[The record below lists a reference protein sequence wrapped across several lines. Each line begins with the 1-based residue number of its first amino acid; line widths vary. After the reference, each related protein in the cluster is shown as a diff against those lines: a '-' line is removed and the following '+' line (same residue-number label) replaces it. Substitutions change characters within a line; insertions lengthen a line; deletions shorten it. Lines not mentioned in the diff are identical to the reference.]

1 MKYNTF
7 RNIFWVAGAAIGAL
21 VLVYSC
27 GGSSDSK
34 KTDAKPNAFANTNNS
49 NVPSVQDIMKVFESS
64 TGGKPKLKDAFSSS
78 PAKVNLY
85 DDMSKGRWGRAKIDY
100 DRDEKDDE
108 KWERDPVTGEI
119 TREISSNDDGNFDI
133 KETWNGSSFAASGAS
148 LTPIEAPPIV
158 TPPVVTPTV
167 MNAPDAAS
175 AGNSG
180 ALAVKD
186 IMKVFEGPTGGQVKL
201 KDAFSG
207 SPTKV
212 NMYDDAK
219 TGKWTRAKID
229 YDRDEKDDEKW
240 ERDPVT
246 GQITR
251 ILSPNEDDKFGP
263 KQTWTGSAFVQ

>member
-7 RNIFWVAGAAIGAL
+7 RNILWVVGAIVGVV
-21 VLVYSC
+21 VLNYSC
-27 GGSSDSK
+27 RGSASKSDDNKVKAFSNSK
-34 KTDAKPNAFANTNNS
+34 SGNAPTA
-49 NVPSVQDIMKVFESS
+49 QDIMKVFDSS

-78 PAKVNLY
+78 PTKVNLY
-85 DDMSKGRWGRAKIDY
+85 DDMSKGKWGRAKIDY

-108 KWERDPVTGEI
+108 KWERDPVTGQI

-133 KETWNGSSFAASGAS
+133 KETWNGTAFVNGGGAPVVN
-148 LTPIEAPPIV
+148 TPPVEAPPV
-158 TPPVVTPTV
+158 ETPPV
-167 MNAPDAAS
+167 APGADA
-175 AGNSG
+175 GKSG

-186 IMKVFEGPTGGQVKL
+186 IMGVFESSTNGQIKL

-240 ERDPVT
+240 ERDSAT

-251 ILSPNEDDKFGP
+251 ILSPNEDDVFGP
-263 KQTWTGSAFVQ
+263 KQTWNGSSFVQ